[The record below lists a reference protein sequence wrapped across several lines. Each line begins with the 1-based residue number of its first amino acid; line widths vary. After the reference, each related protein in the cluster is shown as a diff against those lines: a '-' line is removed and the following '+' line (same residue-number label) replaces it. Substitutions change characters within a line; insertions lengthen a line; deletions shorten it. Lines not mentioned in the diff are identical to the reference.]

1 MTAITQV
8 SNDSIPANDQTSSLV
23 DQIGTMKA
31 RLAPLLNQLKELEA
45 ALKAYGEGRYLGSS
59 YEAKVFVQQRDTLD
73 MKAVRDHLSRQFI
86 AAHTNTSDV
95 TVLKVTARQISLAPV
110 EG

>member
-1 MTAITQV
+1 
-8 SNDSIPANDQTSSLV
+8 
-23 DQIGTMKA
+23 
-31 RLAPLLNQLKELEA
+31 
-45 ALKAYGEGRYLGSS
+45 
-59 YEAKVFVQQRDTLD
+59 VFVQQRDTLD